1 MQLFFV
7 KFIPP
12 ILLPLFKFI
21 KNKILIYLFQK
32 KPTYDQKIYYN
43 YNEINEA
50 INADSVWESENWINH
65 VKNSLNL
72 KSQLKLNKYEKTVRK
87 SLQMLSLLNFDHTNV
102 IDYGGGTGVLIHNL
116 SKFAEDN
123 SFNLEISIIDN
134 KANIVI
140 AQKEYADKKNIQFY
154 DFKKISSLKFLAT
167 NKSDN
172 VGIIL
177 NISSVLQYIPKYKS
191 FLKSILEEINPN
203 IICIT
208 RFIRCENTEHDAYTI
223 QNISTPH
230 GFCGS
235 TIVNLFGKN
244 SLVDTMK
251 DLNYQILFED
261 YNFKGDASHYF
272 MNCDNKKYREMTDV
286 SYAFIKKKFN

>member
-1 MQLFFV
+1 MRLFII

-21 KNKILIYLFQK
+21 KNKILIYFFQK
-32 KPTYDQKIYYN
+32 KPTYDQKIYYD
-43 YNEINEA
+43 YNEINEVT
-50 INADSVWESENWINH
+50 NDDSVWESENWINH
-65 VKNSLNL
+65 VKNSLKL
-72 KSQLKLNKYEKTVRK
+72 KSQRKLNIHEKTVVK
-87 SLQMLSLLNFDHTNV
+87 SLQILSLLNFDHTNV
-102 IDYGGGTGVLIHNL
+102 IDYGGGPGVLIHSL
-116 SKFAEDN
+116 SKFAEEN
-123 SFNLEISIIDN
+123 NFNPEISIIDN

-140 AQKEYADKKNIQFY
+140 GQKEYADKKNIQFY
-154 DFKKISSLKFLAT
+154 DFKKISSFKFLET
-167 NKSDN
+167 NKSHN
-172 VGIIL
+172 AGIIL

-223 QNISTPH
+223 QNISTAL

-286 SYAFIKKKFN
+286 SYAFIKNKI